1 MLKNKSLLAFRG
13 KLILKLNDDII
24 KKGKGFPKVLLAIDG
39 SAPSMDAAEDA
50 IGIAKNNNSQLIILH
65 VIDLYKYPYLLSST
79 ILAPTF
85 GSQKY
90 VEEKK
95 KAQEWM
101 DTIKEKFKQ
110 SNDNDANVKNVKAEI
125 VEGKTSVAAT
135 IVEYAE
141 SEGVSLIVIGS
152 RGVTGFKKMLVGSVT
167 SDVVKYA
174 HCSVLVV
181 R

>member
-1 MLKNKSLLAFRG
+1 M
-13 KLILKLNDDII
+13 NDDII
-24 KKGKGFPKVLLAIDG
+24 NKGKGFPKILLAVDG
-39 SAPSMDAAEDA
+39 STPSMDAAKDA
-50 IGIAKNNNSQLIILH
+50 IEIAKNNKSQLIILH

-90 VEEKK
+90 AEERK
-95 KAQEWM
+95 KAKEWM
-101 DTIKEKFKQ
+101 DAIKERFKQ
-110 SNDNDANVKNVKAEI
+110 SNDNDVNVKDVKTEI
-125 VEGKTSVAAT
+125 VDGKTSVAAT

-141 SEGVSLIVIGS
+141 SEDVSLIIIGS
-152 RGVTGFKKMLVGSVT
+152 RGITGFKKMLVGSVT

-174 HCSVLVV
+174 HCSVLVI

>member
-1 MLKNKSLLAFRG
+1 M

-24 KKGKGFPKVLLAIDG
+24 NKGKGFPKILLAIDG

-50 IGIAKNNNSQLIILH
+50 IEIAKNNNSQLIILH

-90 VEEKK
+90 AEEKK
-95 KAQEWM
+95 KAEEWM
-101 DTIKEKFKQ
+101 RTIKERFKQ
-110 SNDNDANVKNVKAEI
+110 GNNSDVNVQNIKTEV
-125 VEGKTSVAAT
+125 VDGKISVAAT

-141 SEGVSLIVIGS
+141 SENVSLIVIGS

>member
-1 MLKNKSLLAFRG
+1 M

-24 KKGKGFPKVLLAIDG
+24 NKGKGFPKILLAIDG

-50 IGIAKNNNSQLIILH
+50 IEIAKNNNSQLIILH

-90 VEEKK
+90 SEEKK

-101 DTIKEKFKQ
+101 DAIKEKFKQ
-110 SNDNDANVKNVKAEI
+110 SNDNAANLNNVKTEI

-141 SEGVSLIVIGS
+141 SEEVSLIVIGS
-152 RGVTGFKKMLVGSVT
+152 RGVTGFKKMLVGSVA

>member
-1 MLKNKSLLAFRG
+1 ME
-13 KLILKLNDDII
+13 LIPKLNDDII
-24 KKGKGFPKVLLAIDG
+24 DKGRGFPKILLAIDG
-39 SAPSMDAAEDA
+39 SKPSMDAAEDA
-50 IGIAKNNNSQLIILH
+50 IEIAKNNKSQLIILH

-85 GSQKY
+85 GSQRY
-90 VEEKK
+90 AEEKK
-95 KAQEWM
+95 KAEEWM
-101 DTIKEKFKQ
+101 DAIKQKFKQ
-110 SNDNDANVKNVKAEI
+110 SNDNEVNIENVRTEV

-141 SEGVSLIVIGS
+141 SEDVSLIVIGS
-152 RGVTGFKKMLVGSVT
+152 RGVTGFKKMLVGSVA

-174 HCSVLVV
+174 HCSVLVI

>member
-1 MLKNKSLLAFRG
+1 MET
-13 KLILKLNDDII
+13 ILKLNDDTNN
-24 KKGKGFPKVLLAIDG
+24 KGKGFPKILLAIDG
-39 SAPSMDAAEDA
+39 SNPSMDAAQDA
-50 IGIAKNNNSQLIILH
+50 IEIAKNNKSQLIILH

-90 VEEKK
+90 AEEKK
-95 KAQEWM
+95 KAEEWM
-101 DTIKEKFKQ
+101 RTIKERFKQ
-110 SNDNDANVKNVKAEI
+110 GNNSDVNVQNIKTEV
-125 VEGKTSVAAT
+125 VDGKISVAAT

-141 SEGVSLIVIGS
+141 SENVSLIVIGS

-167 SDVVKYA
+167 ADVVKYA